1 MYANVRSCVR
11 INGICT
17 DFFDVNLGLKWDC
30 LLSSLLFNFYINY
43 LIDKMKVLDL
53 GVNINGEKLSILLYA
68 DDIVVLAENKRDIQ
82 SLLDIISEWC
92 NNNKI
97 NINRDKS
104 KVVHFRNPST
114 QLSKHIFKCDNN
126 ELNYANQIE
135 ALWQNS
141 GAEWRP

>member
-30 LLSSLLFNFYINY
+30 LLSSFLFNFYINY